1 MKSKGVPGDPEKCA
15 ISRGGALVCAVFFI
29 GVLLSG
35 AVYYGISV
43 IMGHTELCDGY
54 YDGENTISARHTGL
68 TMYSTAARRCAG
80 I

>member
-43 IMGHTELCDGY
+43 IMGITTAK
-54 YDGENTISARHTGL
+54 NTISARHTGL

>member
-43 IMGHTELCDGY
+43 IMGHTELCDGLSL
-54 YDGENTISARHTGL
+54 IH
-68 TMYSTAARRCAG
+68 

>member
-43 IMGHTELCDGY
+43 IMGHTMGITTAK
-54 YDGENTISARHTGL
+54 NTISARHTGL